1 MTKRLIIFLSVL
13 SLFLSTLLIPAKA
26 AVNAGATCSAEGA
39 TSISGGVK
47 YTRVKNGKKLTWS
60 NVKAVPDPTI
70 SDAIDYADI
79 RQCQLES
86 KLEIQSLG
94 VNRDPLSLKST
105 GNLNVGVI
113 FVSFLDAPGNPKV
126 FKFWKDVIQKNADK
140 YFDTSSYGRLDLSFT
155 SVEKFY
161 PIQRASTYYRLKFDP
176 HVSSGDPLAN
186 PQGVFEDA
194 VILAKNDYDFSKID
208 VIHIVF
214 PDAALIGL
222 NGAITFWLKVGN
234 KTFNQGLLAPMDK
247 SKTNIVQPGDTGIL
261 HDKWLVHELGHNLG
275 LLHPYDT
282 YNLSQKSKREYS
294 VVAWSV
300 MGYDDAIGT
309 DLLSWEKFI
318 LGWIDPVQV
327 NCIQADSIK
336 PTTMFLEAVGVKS
349 DAKKMA
355 VIPLSSTQAI
365 VVESR
370 RKSSIDT
377 LKSTEEGVLVYKLDV
392 NKKSNEAAVE
402 IVFNKSK
409 SRRLPSTPG
418 MLVGTLSQGESVSIK
433 GYKITVNK
441 FSATG
446 DFVTIRKS

>member
-1 MTKRLIIFLSVL
+1 MNKKLIALLSVL
-13 SLFLSTLLIPAKA
+13 SLSLSLPLIPATA
-26 AVNAGATCSAEGA
+26 AVKAGGACSSVGA
-39 TSISGGVK
+39 VSVSGGVK
-47 YTRVKNGKKLTWS
+47 YVCAKSGKKLIWS
-60 NVKAVPDPTI
+60 KIKQTPDPLLTNVEE
-70 SDAIDYADI
+70 YADI

-140 YFDTSSYGRLDLSFT
+140 YFETSSYGRLDINFT
-155 SVEKFY
+155 SIEKFY
-161 PIQRASTYYRLKFDP
+161 PIQKVSTYYHLKFDP
-176 HVSSGDPLAN
+176 HVSEGDPLAN

-194 VILAKNDYDFSKID
+194 VVLAKNDYDFSKID

-214 PDAALIGL
+214 PDDAMIGL
-222 NGAITFWLKVGN
+222 NGAVSFWLKIGN

-282 YNLSQKSKREYS
+282 YNLTQRSKREYS
-294 VVAWSV
+294 VVAWGV

-309 DLLSWEKFI
+309 DLLAWEKFI
-318 LGWIDPVQV
+318 LGWIDSTQV
-327 NCIQADSIK
+327 NCIPSDSSK
-336 PTTMFLEAVGVKS
+336 SYTMFLEAVGVNS
-349 DAKKMA
+349 DTKKMA
-355 VIPLSSTQAI
+355 VIPLTATTAI

-370 RKSSIDT
+370 RISSIDK
-377 LKSTEEGVLVYKLDV
+377 LKSSEEGVLVYKLDV
-392 NKKSNEAAVE
+392 NKKSNEAAIEV
-402 IVFNKSK
+402 VFKKSK
-409 SRRLPSTPG
+409 SRLKQ
-418 MLVGTLSQGESVSIK
+418 LVGTLSQGEFVSIDGFKISVSK
-433 GYKITVNK
+433 H
-441 FSATG
+441 SATG
-446 DFVTIRKS
+446 DFVTIRKG